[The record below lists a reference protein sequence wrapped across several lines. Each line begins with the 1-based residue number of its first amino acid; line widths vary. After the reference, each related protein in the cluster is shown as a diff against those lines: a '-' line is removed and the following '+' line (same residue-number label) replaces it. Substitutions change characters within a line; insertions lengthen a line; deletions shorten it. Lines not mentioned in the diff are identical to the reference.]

1 MAQLQQETRALTMST
16 NQFQQDTKSGMKDME
31 ARISQMAIAI
41 NRLESHAY
49 GKLPS
54 QPEVNPRNVSAMTL
68 RSGKEVEGPKVTN
81 LKKKSEDEIEKE
93 IEEEGRIR
101 GGPEVTLTPS
111 IPVKSNLPP
120 FPCRLAKTKK
130 AEKDKEILDVFRK
143 VEINIPLL
151 EAIKQVP
158 KYAKFLKNLCTH
170 KRKLRGD
177 ERVVVGENVSSML
190 QRKLPPK
197 CGDPGMFTI
206 PCKIG
211 NTPIRKA
218 MLDLGASINVMPK
231 TIFASL
237 NLGPLKETAIIIQ
250 LADRTN
256 AYPEGLVED
265 VLVQVNELIFPADFY
280 ILGDEKSLN
289 PAPILLGRPLLST
302 ARTKIDVN
310 EGTLSMEFD
319 GETVNFNIFEAMKY
333 PEESNS
339 VFALSVVEPFVQ
351 EIFELDGKDA
361 LEVALMKHLELGVT
375 LDVDLREELLHAVEA
390 LHSLPPVSPRYELT
404 SLFVPEAKTKLL
416 PSVVQALELE
426 LKSLPKHLKY
436 AFLGDRETL
445 PVIISAHLSPSQED
459 KLVRIL
465 MEHKE
470 AIGWSIADIKGISL
484 SLCMHRIRLEG
495 DAKPVRQAQRRL
507 NPLMMEVVKN
517 EILKL
522 LEVGIIFAISDSPWV
537 SPVQVV
543 PKKAGVTVE
552 ENQEGDMVPV
562 RKATGWRQCIDY
574 RRLNSVTKNDHFPL
588 PFIDQMV
595 ERLAGRVYYC
605 FLDGCS
611 GFYRRFIKDFSKI
624 GAPLFKLLQKDMPF
638 DFTNECKV
646 AFDKLKESLTSP
658 LVIQPPNWNL
668 PFEIM
673 CDASDYAVG
682 AVLGQRIG
690 RAPHAIYYA
699 SRALSG
705 AQLNY
710 STTEK
715 ELLAVVFAL
724 EKFRSYLLGARE
736 FDLEIRDKSGAENLV
751 ADHLSRLLTNQEDMQ
766 LRESFPEEQLLVIHS
781 SAPWYADIV
790 NFLVTSELPA
800 GWSKAKR
807 DKLRSD
813 AKHYLWD
820 DPYLWRQCSDQVT
833 RRCVSAGEFHS
844 ILTFCHSFACGGHF
858 GPKRMAR
865 KVLES
870 GFYWPTLFKDAYLFC
885 KSCDKCQR
893 VGNISRRDQMSQTPI
908 LFVEIFDVWGLDF
921 MGPFPSSFGFL
932 YIILAVDYVS
942 KWVEAKATRTNDSR
956 VVADFIRSN
965 IFVRFGM
972 PRAIVSDRGTHFCNK
987 TITALFRKYGVLHKV
1002 STPYHPQ
1009 TNGQAEVSNREVKS
1023 ILEKMVRPDRK
1034 DWSVKLEDALWAYRT
1049 AYKTPIG
1056 MSPYRLVFGKPC
1068 HLPVEFEHR
1077 AFWALKRCNMDL
1089 MEAGGNRKLQL
1100 QELKELRNEAYENA
1114 AIYKEKSKIFHDQQV
1129 SRKSFVIGQKVLLYH
1144 SRLKLFPVEIQSLK
1158 TEKRFIV
1165 NGHRLKPYYEGFISE
1180 PVEFYLDVLI
1190 VFVVMD
1196 RRLAVPRRAHALK
1209 GRHRVS

>member
-1 MAQLQQETRALTMST
+1 MRDTPRAKVCGICTSMDHCTDTCPILQEDGAEQATNLFPNRPPGFHQPWQPKSQPSSSNSGNSLEDLVKSLTTTTTQFQQEIRSLAANTAQLQQ
-16 NQFQQDTKSGMKDME
+16 DTKADKKDQDV
-31 ARISQMAIAI
+31 RISQLATAI
-41 NRLESHAY
+41 NRLESHVY
-49 GKLPS
+49 EKLPL
-54 QPEVNPRNVSAMTL
+54 QPEL
-68 RSGKEVEGPKVTN
+68 E
-81 LKKKSEDEIEKE
+81 
-93 IEEEGRIR
+93 
-101 GGPEVTLTPS
+101 
-111 IPVKSNLPP
+111 
-120 FPCRLAKTKK
+120 KTKK
-130 AEKDKEILDVFRK
+130 VEKEKELLDVFQK

-151 EAIKQVP
+151 DAIKQIP
-158 KYAKFLKNLCTH
+158 KYVKFLKDLCIH

-177 ERVVVGENVSSML
+177 ERVAVGENVSAML

-211 NTPIRKA
+211 NIPIRKV

-250 LADRTN
+250 LTDHTN

-265 VLVQVNELIFPADFY
+265 VLVQVNELVFPTDFY
-280 ILGDEKSLN
+280 ILDMGDEKSIN
-289 PAPILLGRPLLST
+289 PSPILLGRPFLST

-339 VFALSVVEPFVQ
+339 VFALSVIEPFVQ
-351 EIFELDGKDA
+351 ETFELDGKDA
-361 LEVALMKHLELGVT
+361 LEVALIKHLELGVT
-375 LDVDLREELLHAVEA
+375 LDVDLREDLLHAVEA

-404 SLFVPEAKTKLL
+404 SLFVPEAQTKLL
-416 PSVVQALELE
+416 PSVVQAPELE

-459 KLVRIL
+459 RLVRIL
-465 MEHKE
+465 REHKE
-470 AIGWSIADIKGISL
+470 AIGWSITDIKGINP
-484 SLCMHRIRLEG
+484 SLCMHRIRLE
-495 DAKPVRQAQRRL
+495 DDVKPVRQAQRKL
-507 NPLMMEVVKN
+507 NPLMMEVVKK
-517 EILKL
+517 EILNL

-562 RKATGWRQCIDY
+562 RKATGWRQLLSDRDSTRRPGEDY
-574 RRLNSVTKNDHFPL
+574 IHMTVRYIRLSQDAFRSL
-588 PFIDQMV
+588 Q
-595 ERLAGRVYYC
+595 
-605 FLDGCS
+605 CS
-611 GFYRRFIKDFSKI
+611 GNFPKVHALRYLLAKKDAKPRLI
-624 GAPLFKLLQKDMPF
+624 RWILLLQ
-638 DFTNECKV
+638 
-646 AFDKLKESLTSP
+646 
-658 LVIQPPNWNL
+658 
-668 PFEIM
+668 
-673 CDASDYAVG
+673 
-682 AVLGQRIG
+682 
-690 RAPHAIYYA
+690 
-699 SRALSG
+699 
-705 AQLNY
+705 
-710 STTEK
+710 
-715 ELLAVVFAL
+715 
-724 EKFRSYLLGARE
+724 E

-751 ADHLSRLLTNQEDMQ
+751 ADYLSRLLTNQEDLP
-766 LRESFPEEQLLVIHS
+766 LRESFPEEQLLAIDLS
-781 SAPWYADIV
+781 IPWYADIV
-790 NFLVTSELPA
+790 NFLVTNQLPA

-807 DKLRSD
+807 DKLKSD

-820 DPYLWRQCSDQVT
+820 DPYLWRQCSDQVI

-858 GPKRMAR
+858 DPKRTAR

-870 GFYWPTLFKDAYLFC
+870 GFYWHTLFKDAYLFC
-885 KSCDKCQR
+885 KYCDKCQR

-908 LFVEIFDVWGLDF
+908 LFVEIFDVWGIDF

-972 PRAIVSDRGTHFCNK
+972 PRAIVSDRGTHFYNK

-1023 ILEKMVRPDRK
+1023 ILEKMVRPNRK
-1034 DWSVKLEDALWAYRT
+1034 DWSLKLEDTLWAYRT
-1049 AYKTPIG
+1049 AYRTPIG

-1077 AFWALKRCNMDL
+1077 ASGRSRGVTWTLWRPEEIGSFN
-1089 MEAGGNRKLQL
+1089 
-1100 QELKELRNEAYENA
+1100 
-1114 AIYKEKSKIFHDQQV
+1114 YKM
-1129 SRKSFVIGQKVLLYH
+1129 
-1144 SRLKLFPVEIQSLK
+1144 EIQSLK
-1158 TEKRFIV
+1158 TEKRFVV
-1165 NGHRLKPYYEGFISE
+1165 NGHRLKPYYEGFNSE
-1180 PVEFYLDVLI
+1180 QVKFYFNVLM
-1190 VFVVMD
+1190 VFVVLD
-1196 RRLAVPRRAHALK
+1196 RRIEVPRHAHTLE
-1209 GRHRVS
+1209 RVRQVP